1 MKIALAHRRLELR
14 GGTERVLYRTAQGL
28 HDRGHDVHL
37 FCHQFRI
44 PPPHGVVPHRVPGFS
59 KPRSLRA
66 LTFAIAAP
74 LSIAKENCDVV
85 MSFDRILSQDI
96 IRSGS
101 GPRKLLLKKMKE
113 EASFAR
119 KIWYSLNP
127 YHCLTRWIERL
138 QVSGNRSGKIVTVSE
153 QSGQDFTDLY
163 GIPKEQVLVIHN
175 GVDFARFNPG
185 RRLNQGRKLRESFGI
200 PADAQVV
207 LFVGTGFRRKGLHRL
222 LKLWER
228 NDLPGIYLLVVGN
241 DGRLSKYR
249 RRWAHQKTV
258 IFAGVQ
264 ANVEDYYACAD
275 LFALPAVQEG
285 FGNVILEAMAS
296 GLPVVAAARV
306 GASSILSGNLSAG
319 IVSDPGNPAELKAK
333 ISHVL
338 DPELWPRLAAEAR
351 RIAEKFTWD
360 HYLDRIEQTLYD
372 CAPPSA
378 RVRQSA

>member
-37 FCHQFRI
+37 FCQQFRI
-44 PPPHGVVPHRVPGFS
+44 PPPQGVVPHRVPGFS

-74 LSIAKENCDVV
+74 RAIAKENCDVV

-138 QVSGNRSGKIVTVSE
+138 QLSGNRSGKIITVSE

-163 GIPKEQVLVIHN
+163 GIPKEQILVIHN

-185 RRLNQGRKLRESFGI
+185 RRLNQGRKLRETFGI
-200 PADAQVV
+200 PANARVV

-222 LKLWER
+222 LKLWDR

-241 DGRLSKYR
+241 DARLSKYSR
-249 RRWAHQKTV
+249 GWAHKKTV
-258 IFAGVQ
+258 IFAGMQ
-264 ANVEDYYACAD
+264 PNVEDYYACAD

-306 GASSILSGNLSAG
+306 GASGIISGNLSAG
-319 IVSDPGNPAELKAK
+319 IVMDPANPAELKAK
-333 ISHVL
+333 ILHML
-338 DPELWPRLAAEAR
+338 DPALWPLLAAEAR

-360 HYLDRIEQTLYD
+360 HYLDRIEQTLYE
-372 CAPPSA
+372 CAPPSH
-378 RVRQSA
+378 VRQSA